1 MFGFPDIERSK
12 FENNFLR
19 SVSVTISFE
28 PCNAVLDTL
37 STDSEVLAETPHRSS
52 NTISELRVGT
62 TVKKFY
68 RQIHDNEIVLKSDNE
83 ETELRISESAIGFT
97 LIVNEYSGFE
107 SIESKIFHIID
118 VLKETGVE
126 NVKKIVVK
134 KLNLLNFKLS
144 STGDDEGMLPR
155 LSPINDLLIPGLVPT
170 SASVIKVNNHIVLT
184 SCIIKL
190 CDDGGF
196 FMEISPATIVDTDT
210 ANDDNVEG
218 CVSIDITAKSTHSLP
233 VDDVKE
239 RIGLLNEEI
248 FKAFY
253 WMLSNKGKSLLS
265 NGD

>member
-1 MFGFPDIERSK
+1 MFGFPDIERSR
-12 FENNFLR
+12 FDNNFLR
-19 SVSVTISFE
+19 SVSVNISFE
-28 PCNAVLDTL
+28 PCDSVLNTL
-37 STDSEVLAETPHRSS
+37 SADTEILAETPNRSS

-68 RQIHDNEIVLKSDNE
+68 RQIRDNEIVLKSDNE
-83 ETELRISESAIGFT
+83 ETELRISDSSVSFT

-118 VLKETGVE
+118 GLKNAGVE

-144 STGDDEGMLPR
+144 SAGDEEGMLPR

-170 SASVIKVNNHIVLT
+170 PAGVIKVNDHLVLS
-184 SCIIKL
+184 SCAIKL

-196 FMEISPATIVDTDT
+196 FMEISPATVVNTDT
-210 ANDDNVEG
+210 ADDDNVEG
-218 CVSIDITAKSTHSLP
+218 SVSIGIAAKSTHSLP
-233 VDDVKE
+233 IEDVKE
-239 RIGLLNEEI
+239 RITMLNKEI
-248 FKAFY
+248 FKAFC

-265 NGD
+265 NAD